1 MISFQYRGNNM
12 VWIGAEKNGGK
23 FVHSENS
30 GKDFK
35 ADWYDGQPDNFG
47 SNGKLIF
54 IYYKICTILKFF

>member
-1 MISFQYRGNNM
+1 M